1 MHSNLGFL
9 GPYPDFVTGDKL
21 ELCDP
26 VYCKN
31 HNLGPVKCVLASH
44 ILMAK
49 LRITPHL
56 LSDLLLY
63 NSCDIISCPR
73 AGFPR
78 DRFRVFV
85 FVLMK
90 RSNAQIFLC
99 IGCFLHMR

>member
-49 LRITPHL
+49 SAYALGLSKLHQFCQPVYAWGHL
-56 LSDLLLY
+56 LFRMHLGK
-63 NSCDIISCPR
+63 ISVSLKEVKR
-73 AGFPR
+73 FKSRKLFSLGFY
-78 DRFRVFV
+78 
-85 FVLMK
+85 
-90 RSNAQIFLC
+90 C
-99 IGCFLHMR
+99 